1 MQTKKTGIPILY
13 FLPWLSDKQLRE
25 NPNQAMKELN
35 PTDAHLLPKSLNKED
50 SAGQMGLSGLQKLI
64 SFHVIGQIPQ

>member
-1 MQTKKTGIPILY
+1 
-13 FLPWLSDKQLRE
+13 
-25 NPNQAMKELN
+25 MKELN

-64 SFHVIGQIPQ
+64 YFHVIGQIPQYS